1 MKSLYETL
9 TNDNTQL
16 VGQKYE
22 LRYVSEVGRFS
33 NGGRA
38 DDPEPEKPIWH
49 GKDGPAPSLHWAERD
64 NRDRGDYISPVKCW
78 NAGKLRKLANDL
90 NKIETRLTFQY
101 TKKSNIPDRAP
112 AAVKYIASI
121 LLNSDISIFDK
132 NSRTVGELED
142 LLKSCTNGNQGI
154 TITVITYGRYYG
166 VKMCLEVFGIGKIDF
181 DFRLK

>member
-9 TNDNTQL
+9 TNDNVQL

-22 LRYVSEVGRFS
+22 LRYVDEAGKFS

-38 DDPEPEKPIWH
+38 DDPKPEKPIWH
-49 GKDGPAPSLHWAERD
+49 GKDGPAPSYHWAEPD

-101 TKKSNIPDRAP
+101 SKKSNIPDRAP

-121 LLNSDISIFDK
+121 LLNSDVRIFDK
-132 NSRTVGELED
+132 NSPVVGELED
-142 LLKSCTNGNQGI
+142 LLKSCTNGSHGI
-154 TITVITYGRYYG
+154 TITVITHGRYG
-166 VKMCLEVFGIGKIDF
+166 GARIRLEVFDVGRINF
-181 DFRLK
+181 DFILK